1 MKTMEVYILRVKPEE
16 ELAGSITEYCKSK
29 QISSAIV
36 TGIIGS
42 AIVTGI
48 IGSLASVRLG
58 FLQALPGK
66 YIAKDFPGP
75 LEIVAAQGTVAMC
88 DDELVL
94 HVHILVSD
102 ENRAVGGHLIEAA
115 VFSTAEVVI
124 EQLDEQITRKFDD
137 YTGLKELKN

>member
-42 AIVTGI
+42 
-48 IGSLASVRLG
+48 LASAKLG

-66 YIAKDFPGP
+66 YVAKDFPGP

-94 HVHILVSD
+94 HIHILVSD

-137 YTGLKELKN
+137 YTGLKELQN